1 MGIGGEANSLV
12 AKSIFL
18 KICCAILHFWLFH
31 KRMCLPLCKR
41 KIFISLSSH
50 RIWICKFDVNT
61 CRSWERFCYMTVL
74 HVFTCMWNIRVILVH
89 LLIKGREQPIRVRID
104 EPTSVTKSQ
113 GQSVR
118 FVCTAS
124 GSNTVSNVKWQIWF
138 TYMTIC
144 YILFWAKKNPRCLH
158 TPVKTLQAI
167 MVNEIVTFTIFS
179 VTSTII
185 F

>member
-1 MGIGGEANSLV
+1 MLFFIFDFFIKGCV
-12 AKSIFL
+12 YPFAKGRFFKVFL
-18 KICCAILHFWLFH
+18 HIEFE
-31 KRMCLPLCKR
+31 M
-41 KIFISLSSH
+41 
-50 RIWICKFDVNT
+50 CKFDVNT

-74 HVFTCMWNIRVILVH
+74 HVFTCMWNILVILVH

-113 GQSVR
+113 GQSIR

-138 TYMTIC
+138 T
-144 YILFWAKKNPRCLH
+144 FWLYVIFFSELKKTPRCLH

-167 MVNEIVTFTIFS
+167 MVNKIVTFTIFS